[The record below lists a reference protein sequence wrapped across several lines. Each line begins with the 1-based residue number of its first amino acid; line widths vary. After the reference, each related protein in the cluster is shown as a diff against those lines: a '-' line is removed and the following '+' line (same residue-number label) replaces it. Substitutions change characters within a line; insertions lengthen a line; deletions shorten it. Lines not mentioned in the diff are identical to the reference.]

1 MKKFLKWFGVLAAV
15 GTAIGI
21 AAAFFLKNSSDS
33 QDVDGS
39 EFTEDEDFDLDADLQ
54 PAERE
59 CVSLHKSGET
69 ETADAGEEDNSAE
82 KDTAEG
88 SDSAETTKE

>member
-59 CVSLHKSGET
+59 YVSLHKSGET

>member
-59 CVSLHKSGET
+59 YVSLHKSGET
-69 ETADAGEEDNSAE
+69 ETADAGEEDNTAE